1 MTTPELA
8 GFIAEH
14 VAAALEL
21 AGVTVIAL
29 TALFAAAHA
38 VYRMSRRDSLQD
50 IFKRHRLDFS
60 RGILLGLDFLVGADI
75 VLTVAVDLSS
85 PSIAAL
91 ALVVLIRA
99 FLVFSLEVEITGNL
113 PWRRSGPGEN
123 VRPG

>member
-1 MTTPELA
+1 MSTPELA
-8 GFIAEH
+8 AFIAEH

-21 AGVTVIAL
+21 AGVTAIAL
-29 TALFAAAHA
+29 TALFAATHA
-38 VYRMSRRDSLQD
+38 TYRLFRKERWRD

-75 VLTVAVDLSS
+75 VHTVAVDLSS

-113 PWRRSGPGEN
+113 PWRRPGPGEN